1 MKSPIFFV
9 TGTDTD
15 VGKTFVSSLLTV
27 KWKAA
32 YWKPIQTGI
41 ESDEGDTIAVKRMCH
56 ALGYEEDFVGP
67 KYAMKKP
74 LSPLEA
80 MEYEPEINIKIS
92 DFKVPVACPTS
103 KPLIVEGAGG
113 VCVPITKELQTTVD
127 LIKFLI
133 ESTGRVVKILVV
145 GRSGLGTLNHTLLTV
160 EHLQAKGLGDFILGC
175 ILSGK
180 KNDGNA
186 EILGRYGIDVLAQV
200 DYCNTNE
207 DIREALDV
215 IPKIESL
222 L

>member
-1 MKSPIFFV
+1 MKAPIFFV

-15 VGKTFVSSLLTV
+15 VGKTFVSSLLAV

-41 ESDEGDTIAVKRMCH
+41 ECDEGDTVAVQRICH
-56 ALGYEEDFVGP
+56 TLGYEEDFVGP
-67 KYAMKKP
+67 RYTMKKP

-80 MEYEPEINIKIS
+80 MDYEPEINIKIS
-92 DFKVPVACPTS
+92 DFKVPIAWPAS
-103 KPLIVEGAGG
+103 KPLIMEGAGG
-113 VCVPITKELQTTVD
+113 VCVPITKNLQTTID
-127 LIKFLI
+127 LIKFFI
-133 ESTGRVVKILVV
+133 ESTGRTVKILVV

-160 EHLQAKGLGDFILGC
+160 EHLKAKGLGDFILGC

-186 EILGRYGIDVLAQV
+186 EILRRYNVDVIAQV
-200 DYCNTNE
+200 DYCATNQ
-207 DIREALDV
+207 DIRAALDS
-215 IPKIESL
+215 IPEIESL